1 MEKMIENNLSCFAIQ
16 KGFFSAVE
24 ELGQF
29 VNGNVLR
36 WTNVVGRIDGD
47 QALDGCSKFN

>member
-1 MEKMIENNLSCFAIQ
+1 MIDNNLSRLAIQ
-16 KGFFSAVE
+16 KGFFSTVE

-29 VNGNVLR
+29 VDGDVLR
-36 WTNVVGRIDGD
+36 WTNAVGRIDGD